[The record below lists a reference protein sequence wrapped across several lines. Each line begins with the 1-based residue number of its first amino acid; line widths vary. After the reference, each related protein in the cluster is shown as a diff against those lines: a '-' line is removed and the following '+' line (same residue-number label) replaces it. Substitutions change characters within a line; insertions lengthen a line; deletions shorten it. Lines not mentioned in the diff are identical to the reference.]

1 MRKFKHALSQLPEL
15 RKLHLDL
22 IQCSKVKT
30 QAVQILSQAISQNK
44 NFEDIRLSL
53 NRLNFQDKDLNN
65 VVLAISNSKDI
76 KYLTLELENSDEN
89 CKITDQGLKK
99 LASTIINLQKLSRL
113 SLILPGSNCITDE
126 GFQELAE
133 SLFKNG
139 NISSFTLSFRECK
152 NVSDASLKLLTKL
165 IKTHMKKLKNIN
177 IESFVPEGTIN
188 QAQEALLATLSQTF
202 RS

>member
-1 MRKFKHALSQLPEL
+1 LQPIAQSSYRCA
-15 RKLHLDL
+15 KL
-22 IQCSKVKT
+22 KT

-44 NFEDIRLSL
+44 NLHDVRLSL
-53 NRLNFQDKDLNN
+53 NRLNLQDKDLNN
-65 VVLAISNSKDI
+65 VLHAISNSKDL
-76 KYLTLELENSDEN
+76 KYLTLELENSDEIG
-89 CKITDQGLKK
+89 KVTDQGLKQ
-99 LASTIINLQKLSRL
+99 LATAIINFQKLSRL
-113 SLILPGSNCITDE
+113 SLILPGSNSITDQ

-165 IKTHMKKLKNIN
+165 IKAHINKLQDIN